1 MKKLF
6 TSMAVLLAATAVF
19 AAENLFDPAK
29 ASIDP
34 ATGTYFAPNWVLD
47 PNSTA
52 TYDAATGTINVHI
65 ASQLSS
71 QWQGQVKL
79 NHNVAFSAAKKYT
92 LSCKFKS
99 TVAVGGVT
107 VKMDDNAPIILN
119 NGVNLP
125 ANAEFVFTEEGAG
138 MDGNNQ
144 ILVFDFGWAAPC
156 DIVISEISI
165 TESGEAEI
173 VEHPAPAPAPTL
185 PAEQVFSIYS
195 DAYTS
200 TVQRVTGGWSQT
212 TIDVEVNLSETDKA
226 FYLTKAN
233 YLGWE
238 LNGSTTIGDMSKF
251 PMLHMDV
258 YAETASSI
266 KFTPIWG
273 ADALKEYT
281 LVAGWNGIDID
292 LAKDFPGI
300 NLQNIFQLKWD
311 GMPATC
317 YIDNVYFYN
326 NAETGIVDAA
336 LNTPARKV
344 LKNGVLYIQQ
354 GEQVYTVLGTAL

>member
-1 MKKLF
+1 MKKLI
-6 TSMAVLLAATAVF
+6 TSIALLCASVAIF

-34 ATGTYFAPNWVLD
+34 ETGTYFAPGWVVD

-52 TYDAATGTINVHI
+52 TYDAATGTVNVHI
-65 ASQLSS
+65 ASQLGG

-99 TVAVGGVT
+99 TIAVGGVT
-107 VKMDDNAPIILN
+107 VKMDDNVPVILN

-125 ANAEFVFTEEGAG
+125 ANDDFVFTEEGDG
-138 MDGNNQ
+138 LDGNNR
-144 ILVFDFGWAAPC
+144 ILVFDFGWAGPC

-173 VEHPAPAPAPTL
+173 VEHPAPAPAPAL
-185 PAEQVFSIYS
+185 PAERVFSIYS

-200 TVQRVTGGWSQT
+200 TVQRATGGWSQT
-212 TIDVEVNLSETDKA
+212 TIELEVNLSETDKA

-238 LNGSTTIGDMSKF
+238 LNGSTTIGDMTKF

-258 YAETASSI
+258 YAAEAASI

-273 ADALKEYT
+273 KEALKEYP
-281 LVAGWNGIDID
+281 LAAGWNAIDID

-300 NLQNIFQLKWD
+300 DLQNIFQVKWD
-311 GMPATC
+311 GMPTTC
-317 YIDNVYFYN
+317 YLDNVYFYTN
-326 NAETGIVDAA
+326 SETGIIDASV
-336 LNTPARKV
+336 NMPARKV
-344 LKNGVLYIQQ
+344 FKNGVLCIEQ
-354 GEQVYTVLGTAL
+354 GGQVYTVFGTAL